1 MKLIFDAVRMSHL
14 VGDAG
19 TLGRIVFGILIP
31 IISAGC
37 ASAGGKENASAD
49 AVLGKVWQWE
59 SIVTPQ
65 QAIEVANP
73 ERYVLEFMA
82 DNKASMRFD
91 CNRGGGSYQM
101 ASGQLTFGP
110 LVSTRMGCPPGSLG
124 DRFGQELGRVT
135 SFSLDH
141 GKLYLNL
148 PDNGGTLRFHAG
160 DPASGAEK

>member
-1 MKLIFDAVRMSHL
+1 MMSQF
-14 VGDAG
+14 VGYANQ
-19 TLGRIVFGILIP
+19 LGRIVFGIVIP
-31 IISAGC
+31 MAFAGC
-37 ASAGGKENASAD
+37 ASAGGQGGATAE

-59 SIVTPQ
+59 SMVTPQ
-65 QAIEVANP
+65 ETIDVANP

-82 DNKASMRFD
+82 DRKARMRFD

-101 ASGQLTFGP
+101 RNGQLTFGP

-135 SFSLDH
+135 SFYLEN
-141 GKLYLNL
+141 GKLYLKL

-160 DPASGAEK
+160 NPATGAEK